1 MADKYTE
8 TKILGIGIRNKNGY
22 DEDNPAKTQYIKIP
36 NPKDT
41 LTEQQIKTAVQ
52 VGLTAELYIDDKGQ
66 TYSSDSKIVT
76 AYTEYQSITA
86 VDIGVE

>member
-1 MADKYTE
+1 MADQITE
-8 TKILGIGIRNKNGY
+8 SKILGVGIRNNNNY
-22 DEDNPAKTQYIKIP
+22 DPDDPAKVQYIKIQ

-52 VGLTAELYIDDKGQ
+52 TGLTAELYIDDKGV

-76 AYTEYQSITA
+76 AYTEYQTVTA